1 MAARPPRTGPALGLG
16 NLETVAET
24 AGAAGGPSEG
34 SVAGLGPIS
43 HAIFRVARLH
53 KAFAGRLLRDV
64 GLYPGQELLMIQ
76 LWDRGPQRQV
86 DLVRTLESDAPSV
99 ARSVRRLEAAGF
111 VRRTPSPTDKRA
123 TIIEATRASLALK
136 QSVERIWAE
145 LESLTVG
152 EMDAAERDRVLHA
165 LDVLEGNLAAAEQR
179 DPGPPA

>member
-1 MAARPPRTGPALGLG
+1 
-16 NLETVAET
+16 VAET
-24 AGAAGGPSEG
+24 PGATDVPSERP
-34 SVAGLGPIS
+34 VAGVGPIS

-53 KAFAGRLLRDV
+53 KAFAGQLLRDV

-86 DLVRTLESDAPSV
+86 DLVRTLETDAPSV

-111 VRRTPSPTDKRA
+111 VRRTPSTSDKRV
-123 TIIEATRASLALK
+123 TIVEATRASLALK

-152 EMDAAERDRVLHA
+152 DMGAAEREQVLRALHA
-165 LDVLEGNLAAAEQR
+165 LEGNLVAAEQEE
-179 DPGPPA
+179 PGPPV

>member
-1 MAARPPRTGPALGLG
+1 M
-16 NLETVAET
+16 AET
-24 AGAAGGPSEG
+24 PGAADVPSER

-53 KAFAGRLLRDV
+53 KAFAGQLLRDV

-86 DLVRTLESDAPSV
+86 DLVRTLETDAPSV

-123 TIIEATRASLALK
+123 TIVEATRASLALK
-136 QSVERIWAE
+136 RSVERIWAE
-145 LESLTVG
+145 LEELTVG
-152 EMDAAERDRVLHA
+152 GMDAAEREQVLRA
-165 LDVLEGNLAAAEQR
+165 LHVLEGNLVAAEQR
-179 DPGPPA
+179 EPGPPPA

>member
-1 MAARPPRTGPALGLG
+1 M
-16 NLETVAET
+16 AET
-24 AGAAGGPSEG
+24 PGAADAPSER

-43 HAIFRVARLH
+43 HSIFRVARLH
-53 KAFAGRLLRDV
+53 KAFAGQLLRDV

-86 DLVRTLESDAPSV
+86 DLVRMLETDAPAV

-123 TIIEATRASLALK
+123 TIVEATRASLALK
-136 QSVERIWAE
+136 RSVERIWAE

-152 EMDAAERDRVLHA
+152 GMGAAERERVLHA
-165 LDVLEGNLAAAEQR
+165 LHALEDNLVAAEQR
-179 DPGPPA
+179 EPGPPA